1 MQVKKRSARYNSLVK
16 AIMVLMWE
24 EGEDVAKEALE
35 TALANHAQEVEEE
48 RDRVRDER
56 DREEMEA
63 EFADEVD
70 DDFFWDGD
78 DEDFLDDDDD

>member
-63 EFADEVD
+63 ELADEVD